1 MKRLIDY
8 IEKEEK
14 RSETNK
20 VLVSELKKISEDV
33 EFIYGVLLYAE
44 HDEDRKALLEYIKK
58 GEDVK
63 PKRVEP
69 NVPKNLVFPHIAALF
84 ILLYDSIISLKK
96 HHTARKNK
104 PFWCE
109 AVF

>member
-33 EFIYGVLLYAE
+33 EFI
-44 HDEDRKALLEYIKK
+44 
-58 GEDVK
+58 
-63 PKRVEP
+63 
-69 NVPKNLVFPHIAALF
+69 
-84 ILLYDSIISLKK
+84 
-96 HHTARKNK
+96 
-104 PFWCE
+104 
-109 AVF
+109 